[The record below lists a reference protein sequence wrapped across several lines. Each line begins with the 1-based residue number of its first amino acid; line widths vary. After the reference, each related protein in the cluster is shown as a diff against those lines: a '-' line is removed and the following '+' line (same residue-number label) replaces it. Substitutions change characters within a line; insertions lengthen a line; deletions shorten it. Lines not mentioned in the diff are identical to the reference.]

1 MFEHN
6 LGGRDI
12 VLKGTLNL
20 WCAEDIVVGEKDMV
34 CAREEE
40 TEILCCAVPENKG
53 VWCWEENRGKI
64 AEQGL
69 EQNKGN

>member
-1 MFEHN
+1 
-6 LGGRDI
+6 
-12 VLKGTLNL
+12 
-20 WCAEDIVVGEKDMV
+20 VVGEKDMV